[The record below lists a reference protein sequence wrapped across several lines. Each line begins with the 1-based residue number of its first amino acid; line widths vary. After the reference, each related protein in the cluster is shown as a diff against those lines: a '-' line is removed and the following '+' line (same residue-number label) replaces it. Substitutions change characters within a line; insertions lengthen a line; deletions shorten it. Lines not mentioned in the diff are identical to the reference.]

1 MSLLLTSKNIA
12 GIGITSRAG
21 YGGRLLKTRQT
32 TAYMVGDDGDIEP
45 GLPASYSVL
54 TTGQFSGTTAVDTP
68 HYAAAGISFV
78 APSTINDAGAG
89 LVTFLDTDT
98 IRVRGSALNDGVYTI
113 AAGGGGAAGAI
124 VVNEITIVNEGA
136 GAYVTLCKRSTPSNN
151 VVLDNVTGL
160 MWRRYTTG
168 RTGAAERI
176 GNASDGNLNWY
187 NTATCFTLHP
197 AAADLQM
204 IVVPPTLRIV
214 GGAGEVARYFAGMV
228 IDPSGFANAVNNLP
242 GYRITAVTVNGADL
256 DLILWTGRNTLIAE
270 AAAGARDIRVVCRS
284 IFAYAAAANA
294 VAQAGYSDW
303 RNPTDVAFTSL
314 RVLEGAS
321 FVPDPVA
328 FPLWPASYFWSSL
341 TRPVDSAR
349 AHICGFAGSSI
360 SYDLK
365 TVTYFCELI
374 RG

>member
-1 MSLLLTSKNIA
+1 MTRLKLTSQNTVGAGLTSK
-12 GIGITSRAG
+12 AG

-32 TAYMVGDDGDIEP
+32 TAYHVGDDGDIEA

-54 TTGQFSGTTAVDTP
+54 TTGQFSGTTAIDTP

-78 APSTINDAGAG
+78 APDLINDAGAG
-89 LVTFLDTDT
+89 LITFLTTDT

-113 AAGGGGAAGAI
+113 ETGGVAGQI
-124 VVNEITIVNEGA
+124 VTNEVTIVNEGA

-176 GNASDGNLNWY
+176 GNVSDGNLNWY

-204 IVVPPTLRIV
+204 IVAPPTLRIV
-214 GGAGEVARYFAGMV
+214 GGAGEVARYFVGMV
-228 IDPSGFANAVNNLP
+228 IDPSGFVAAVNNMP
-242 GYRITAVTVNGADL
+242 GYVISAVTVNGADL
-256 DLILWTGRNTLIAE
+256 DLSLWTCKNTLATE

-284 IFAYAAAANA
+284 IFAYAAAVNV

-303 RNPTDVAFTSL
+303 RNPTDVTFTSL

-328 FPLWPASYFWSSL
+328 FPLWPASYFWSSS
-341 TRPVDSAR
+341 TRSADASR
-349 AHICGFAGSSI
+349 AHMCGFAGSSI

-365 TVTYFCELI
+365 TSLYFCELI

>member
-1 MSLLLTSKNIA
+1 MSLSLTSKNIA

-21 YGGRLLKTRQT
+21 YGGRLLKTRQVT
-32 TAYMVGDDGDIEP
+32 TYFCGDDGDFEA
-45 GLPASYSVL
+45 GLPASYSVM
-54 TTGQFSGTTAVDTP
+54 TTGQFSGTTAIDTP

-89 LVTFLDTDT
+89 LVTFLATDT

-113 AAGGGGAAGAI
+113 AVGGVAGSI
-124 VVNEITIVNEGA
+124 VANEITIVNEGA

-151 VVLDNVTGL
+151 VVIDNITGL
-160 MWRRYTTG
+160 MWRRNTTG
-168 RTGAAERI
+168 TVGALERVGPTSTGI
-176 GNASDGNLNWY
+176 LNWY
-187 NTATCFTLHP
+187 DTATCFTLHP

-204 IVVPPTLRIV
+204 MTTGIKIV
-214 GGAGEVARYFAGMV
+214 GGAAEVARYFIGMV

-270 AAAGARDIRVVCRS
+270 AAAGVRDIRVVCRS
-284 IFAYAAAANA
+284 IYAYAAAANA

-303 RNPTDVAFTSL
+303 RIPTDVALMSL
-314 RVLEGAS
+314 RNMEP
-321 FVPDPVA
+321 PDGLPDAVTFPNWPTGSDYVYSSGVEPGGVTLA
-328 FPLWPASYFWSSL
+328 MRVTFPLGMLDYA
-341 TRPVDSAR
+341 
-349 AHICGFAGSSI
+349 I
-360 SYDLK
+360 K
-365 TVTYFCELI
+365 TAFLCCALV